1 MQQSLLPPEIVLYS
15 VGGWGGVEGRLKPD
29 FFLTCPQVILLGYI
43 SSVVNLPEIHLPEI
57 QRGKVAVWG

>member
-43 SSVVNLPEIHLPEI
+43 SSVVQSP
-57 QRGKVAVWG
+57 